1 MAIAGAPAALK
12 VGGAVAT
19 GPAPG
24 IYRVKVGDASTGASS
39 QKGTPFLQLDLT
51 VHKDE
56 HNPSREG
63 KLLTKARFYL
73 AKDDEEDAEKVKT
86 MKGMM
91 KRGPYAGFNVPWP
104 KDEKNLDV
112 RQFVG
117 KEAFVLLAPE
127 KKRNES
133 DDDRN
138 GVRRIAQKREDLEP
152 QTNDEAASNVV
163 EKPKAGTRR

>member
-24 IYRVKVGDASTGASS
+24 IYRVKVTDASVGASS
-39 QKGTPFLQLDLT
+39 QKGTPFMQLDLT

-63 KLLTKARFYL
+63 KVLTKARFYL
-73 AKDDEEDAEKVKT
+73 AHPDEADAEKVKT

-91 KRGPYAGFNVPWP
+91 KRGPFAGFNVPWP

-112 RQFVG
+112 RQFIG

-138 GVRRIAQKREDLEP
+138 GVKRIAQKREDLEP
-152 QTNDEAASNVV
+152 QTNDEAAANA
-163 EKPKAGTRR
+163 EKPKAASRR